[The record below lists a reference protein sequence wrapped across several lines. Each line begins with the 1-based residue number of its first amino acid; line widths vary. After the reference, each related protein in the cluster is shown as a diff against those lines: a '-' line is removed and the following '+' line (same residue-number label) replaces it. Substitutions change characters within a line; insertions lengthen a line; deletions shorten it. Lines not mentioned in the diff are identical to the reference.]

1 MAGTQHLKL
10 RIERNGEVRERHL
23 RQKEALSIGRSP
35 DNDIVLY
42 GEHFPKKM
50 QMFVPN
56 GNGYE
61 LRLLEGCRG
70 EVVQDNKRL
79 DFTDLLSHGLLPKRD
94 GYPCIALSPG
104 KFGFVHL
111 GDVRI
116 DFAFDST
123 PVETLDFAGF
133 SPMQAFLKNLQEDGL
148 FRSVLTALL
157 MTSAGVSYWLSTI
170 PFAPPR
176 QEVVVEQVVRRIS
189 KFIPKVQEPPP
200 PPPPLAQTSTAGADA
215 NNPKNE
221 KKEGAQEGSTK
232 EREGKGNAG
241 YGEKTENPGQGVN
254 LENMAALALLTGSGS
269 SDQGSGVLQQLL
281 DDDLAT
287 SLTSVVTNTKLTAG
301 GRGKSG
307 QGQAADP
314 NDILAASLIGEG
326 EGGGGAKIDEI
337 LAGDIGSQKKVSL
350 EKAAR
355 VRVETM
361 SKTGGSQEAMG
372 ARSEE
377 SLRAVLMKNMGRLQY
392 IYNKYLKLNPDI
404 GGKVQVEITINAD
417 GTVAK
422 AVVLSSEIAIPE
434 FQNEIVDAIKRW
446 KYDAIASGAMTVVCP
461 IVFYKV

>member
-1 MAGTQHLKL
+1 MQHLRL

-23 RQKEALSIGRSP
+23 RQKEALSIGRGP

-42 GEHFPKKM
+42 GERFPKKM

-56 GNGYE
+56 GSGYE

-70 EVVQDNKRL
+70 EVVQENKRL

-94 GYPCIALSPG
+94 GYPYIALTPG
-104 KFGFVHL
+104 KAGYVYL
-111 GDVRI
+111 DEVRI
-116 DFAFDST
+116 DFAFDNT
-123 PVETLDFAGF
+123 PVETLTFAGF
-133 SPMQAFLKNLQEDGL
+133 SPTRAFFKSLREDGL
-148 FRSVLTALL
+148 FRSVLLTLL
-157 MTSAGVSYWLSTI
+157 TLTSGMSYWLSSI

-176 QEVVVEQVVRRIS
+176 QDVAVEQIVRRIS
-189 KFIPKVQEPPP
+189 KFIPKIEEPPP
-200 PPPPLAQTSTAGADA
+200 PPQLAQATTVDAAAGDA
-215 NNPKNE
+215 KKEN
-221 KKEGAQEGSTK
+221 KEGAEDGSTK
-232 EREGKGNAG
+232 EREGKRNVG
-241 YGEKTENPGQGVN
+241 YGEKTDNPGQGVN

-269 SDQGSGVLQQLL
+269 SDQESGVLRQLL

-301 GRGKSG
+301 GRGKAG
-307 QGQAADP
+307 EGQAADP
-314 NDILAASLIGEG
+314 NDILDASLIGEG

-337 LAGDIGSQKKVSL
+337 LAGDVGSQKKVNL

-392 IYNKYLKLNPDI
+392 IYNKYLKLNPDM

-422 AVVLSSEIAIPE
+422 AVVLSSEIAISE
-434 FQNEIVDAIKRW
+434 FQNEIIDAIKRW
-446 KYDAIASGAMTVVCP
+446 KYETIASGAMTVVCP